1 MHLAEPG
8 LFRTGPE
15 QLHNSSVM
23 HRSMLSD
30 YPVATDGDGVF
41 ITDSSGKTYLDAC
54 GGAAV
59 SCLGHSDT
67 AVREAIRE
75 QLDHLAYA
83 HTGFFTT
90 RVMEELADDL
100 VEHAPDG
107 FSHVYFVSGGSEAVE
122 SALKLARQYFTE
134 IGQSNRQVVISRRQ
148 SYHGNTLG
156 ALAAGGNFWR
166 REPFDPM
173 LVTGYHISPC
183 YAYRNQREDET
194 PEAYGLRVANELESA
209 IQLIGPNK
217 VMAFIAEPV
226 VGATA
231 GAVEAVPGYFR
242 RIREICDHYGV
253 LLILDEIMCGMGRTG
268 TLHACEQ
275 EGISGDLQT
284 VAKGITAGYMP
295 MGAVFI
301 KRGIAEVIE
310 KGSGAFQHGHTF
322 IGHALACAAALATQK
337 QVRERNLLENVR
349 LQGAYLKEQ
358 LHQRL
363 DHSPFVGDIR
373 GKGLFIGIELVAD
386 KLTKEPFAPEL
397 KLSQNIKRLAMEQGL
412 MCYPMGGTID
422 GRSGDHILLAPPF
435 IVEQAHID
443 RIVDVLGNVIE
454 TATQREQAA

>member
-1 MHLAEPG
+1 
-8 LFRTGPE
+8 
-15 QLHNSSVM
+15 
-23 HRSMLSD
+23 
-30 YPVATDGDGVF
+30 
-41 ITDSSGKTYLDAC
+41 
-54 GGAAV
+54 
-59 SCLGHSDT
+59 
-67 AVREAIRE
+67 
-75 QLDHLAYA
+75 
-83 HTGFFTT
+83 
-90 RVMEELADDL
+90 MEELAHDL

-209 IQLIGPNK
+209 IQLIGPSK

-253 LLILDEIMCGMGRTG
+253 LLILDEVMCGMGRTG

-295 MGAVFI
+295 MGAVFV
-301 KRGIAEVIE
+301 KREIAEVIE
-310 KGSGAFQHGHTF
+310 RGSGAFQHGHTF

-349 LQGAYLKEQ
+349 QQGTYLKEQ

-363 DHSPFVGDIR
+363 DYLPFVGDIR
-373 GKGLFIGIELVAD
+373 GRGLFVGIELVAD
-386 KLTKEPFAPEL
+386 KLTREPFAPEI

-422 GRSGDHILLAPPF
+422 GRTGDHILLAPPF
-435 IVEQAHID
+435 IVEKAHID
-443 RIVDVLGNVIE
+443 QIVDVLGNVIE
-454 TATQREQAA
+454 TVTRKEQAA

>member
-1 MHLAEPG
+1 
-8 LFRTGPE
+8 
-15 QLHNSSVM
+15 
-23 HRSMLSD
+23 
-30 YPVATDGDGVF
+30 
-41 ITDSSGKTYLDAC
+41 
-54 GGAAV
+54 
-59 SCLGHSDT
+59 
-67 AVREAIRE
+67 
-75 QLDHLAYA
+75 
-83 HTGFFTT
+83 
-90 RVMEELADDL
+90 MEELAHDL
-100 VEHAPDG
+100 IEHAPDG

-173 LVTGYHISPC
+173 LIDGYHISPC
-183 YAYRNQREDET
+183 YAYRNKREDET

-209 IQLIGPNK
+209 IQLVGPNK

-242 RIREICDHYGV
+242 RIREICDHYGI
-253 LLILDEIMCGMGRTG
+253 LLILDEVMCGMGRTG

-295 MGAVFI
+295 MGAVFV
-301 KRGIAEVIE
+301 KREIAEIIE
-310 KGSGAFQHGHTF
+310 KGSGAFMHGHTF

-337 QVRERNLLENVR
+337 AVRERNLLENVR
-349 LQGAYLKEQ
+349 QQGAYLKEQ
-358 LHQRL
+358 LHERL
-363 DHSPFVGDIR
+363 DYSPFVGDIR
-373 GKGLFIGIELVAD
+373 GRGLFVGIELVAD
-386 KLTKEPFAPEL
+386 KSTKEPFSPETR
-397 KLSQNIKRLAMEQGL
+397 LSQHIKRLAMEQGL
-412 MCYPMGGTID
+412 MCYPSGGTVD

-435 IVEQAHID
+435 IVERAHID
-443 RIVDVLGNVIE
+443 RIVDILGNVIE
-454 TATQREQAA
+454 TATQKEQAA

>member
-1 MHLAEPG
+1 
-8 LFRTGPE
+8 
-15 QLHNSSVM
+15 
-23 HRSMLSD
+23 MLSD
-30 YPVATDGDGVF
+30 YPVATEGDGVF
-41 ITDSSGKTYLDAC
+41 ITDSNGNSYLDAC

-59 SCLGHSDT
+59 SCLGHSDR
-67 AVREAIRE
+67 AVREAITE
-75 QLDHLAYA
+75 QLNHLAYA

-90 RVMEELADDL
+90 GVMEELAHDL

-209 IQLIGPNK
+209 IQLIGPSK

-253 LLILDEIMCGMGRTG
+253 LLILDEVMCGMGRTG
-268 TLHACEQ
+268 TLWGYEPS
-275 EGISGDLQT
+275 GIQPDLIA
-284 VAKGITAGYMP
+284 VAK
-295 MGAVFI
+295 
-301 KRGIAEVIE
+301 
-310 KGSGAFQHGHTF
+310 
-322 IGHALACAAALATQK
+322 AALVIWIFMHLK
-337 QVRERNLLENVR
+337 FDNRR
-349 LQGAYLKEQ
+349 LRY
-358 LHQRL
+358 
-363 DHSPFVGDIR
+363 FVYVPAFFFVTFV
-373 GKGLFIGIELVAD
+373 LA
-386 KLTKEPFAPEL
+386 LT
-397 KLSQNIKRLAMEQGL
+397 
-412 MCYPMGGTID
+412 
-422 GRSGDHILLAPPF
+422 
-435 IVEQAHID
+435 
-443 RIVDVLGNVIE
+443 VLGL
-454 TATQREQAA
+454 